1 MKRSEY
7 LTEKRDFHKLPASL
21 LMEQGVK
28 ACRMSDSARHVAS
41 ELTQFNFGSLPV
53 VDDDGML
60 VGLVSEFDLLGIL
73 MKGQELKDVRAEQI
87 MSRDVK
93 FVHEDTP
100 VDEIIRLLETDHLIR
115 VPVVKDGKLAGIV
128 ARRDILFGY
137 LKSTAE
143 YWP

>member
-1 MKRSEY
+1 MRRSEY
-7 LTEKRDFHKLPASL
+7 LTEKHDFRKLPASL

-28 ACRMSDSARHVAS
+28 SCRLSDSGRHVAS
-41 ELTQFNFGSLPV
+41 ELTQFNIGSLPV

-60 VGLVSEFDLLGIL
+60 VGLVSEFDLLDIL
-73 MKGQELKDVRAEQI
+73 MKGRELKDVRAEQI

-115 VPVVKDGKLAGIV
+115 VPVVTDGKLAGIV

-137 LKSTAE
+137 IKSTAE

>member
-21 LMEQGVK
+21 LMEQDVK
-28 ACRMSDSARHVAS
+28 FCGPSDSARHVAS
-41 ELTQFNFGSLPV
+41 ELTKFNFGSLPV
-53 VDDDGML
+53 VSDDGML
-60 VGLVSEFDLLGIL
+60 VGLVSEFDLLGVL
-73 MKGQELKDVRAEQI
+73 MKGRELKDVRAEQI

-93 FVHEDTP
+93 FVHEETP

-137 LKSTAE
+137 IKSTAE